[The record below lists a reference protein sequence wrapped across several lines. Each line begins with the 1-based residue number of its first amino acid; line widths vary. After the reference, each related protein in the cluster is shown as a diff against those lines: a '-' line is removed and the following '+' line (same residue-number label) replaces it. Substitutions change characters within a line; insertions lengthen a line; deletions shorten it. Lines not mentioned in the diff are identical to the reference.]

1 MSTRTSAAPTPA
13 PTETR
18 HIRRGWTLTLVC
30 VATFMLLLDVTV
42 VSVALEPIR
51 ASFHASLSGL
61 QWVVDAYT
69 LPLAGLLLTTATIA
83 DRVGRRRIFLL
94 GMALFTAGSLLC
106 AVATSSVM
114 LDLVRAIQGAG
125 GAMLLGTA
133 IPMIGAAYTD
143 PKGRAGAIG
152 VFGATLAAAT
162 AIGPLVGGILVDGLG
177 WRWIF
182 LINVPIG
189 TVALLIGVRLLSESR
204 AARPRRAD
212 WPGTAALTGALFAL
226 LFAMIRGT
234 ALGWGSPLIVSL
246 FVAAAV
252 MLAAF
257 VVREATATE
266 PMVDLH
272 LFARPSFAAVCLSGL
287 MLGATL
293 TAATSYLGL
302 YMINTMGYTPF
313 ETGLRVLPLTIAA
326 FVAAP
331 ITARLV
337 DVVPPAVTI
346 GGSMGLAAVGMALC
360 AGLDGAST
368 WTALTP
374 GFIIGGL
381 GIGVGSASLS
391 QAALGAVDTDRAGMA
406 TGIVNTMRQ
415 VGVAA
420 GVAVLGVVFTNQ
432 ATHAMTRGLAGT
444 GLPQDAAARL
454 SDAVG
459 SGLGARVAQAVPA
472 PLRNS
477 IATAASDATASA
489 MNHMFFFGAVA
500 AAATAIIAAAL
511 IRRNAA
517 SAI

>member
-1 MSTRTSAAPTPA
+1 MTSQTATPTRPPASTAPLV
-13 PTETR
+13 
-18 HIRRGWTLTLVC
+18 RRGWTLTLVC

-69 LPLAGLLLTTATIA
+69 LPLAGLLLTTATLG
-83 DRVGRRRIFLL
+83 DRIGRRRVFLT

-106 AVATSSVM
+106 AIATSSVM

-133 IPMIGAAYTD
+133 IPLLGAAFTE
-143 PKGRAGAIG
+143 PKSRASAIG

-189 TVALLIGVRLLSESR
+189 ALALLIGVRLLSESR
-204 AARPRRAD
+204 AASPRRAD
-212 WPGTAALTGALFAL
+212 WPGTAALTGSLLAL
-226 LFAMIRGT
+226 LFALIRGT
-234 ALGWGSPLIVSL
+234 ALGWGSPAIVSL
-246 FVAAAV
+246 FVAAGV
-252 MLAAF
+252 LLAAF
-257 VVREATATE
+257 IVREATADE

-272 LFARPSFAAVCLSGL
+272 LFAGFNFSAVSLSGL
-287 MLGATL
+287 MIGATM

-313 ETGLRVLPLTIAA
+313 ETGIRVLPLTIAS

-337 DVVPPAVTI
+337 DVVPPAATI
-346 GGSMGLAAVGMALC
+346 GGSMGLVAIGMALC

-368 WTALTP
+368 WTALMP

-381 GIGVGSASLS
+381 GIGVASASLS
-391 QAALGAVDTDRAGMA
+391 QAALGSVDADRAGMA

-415 VGVAA
+415 LGTAA
-420 GVAVLGVVFTNQ
+420 GVAILGVVFTNQ
-432 ATHAMTRGLAGT
+432 ATHGMATGLAGS
-444 GLPQDAAARL
+444 GLTPHAVARL

-472 PLRNS
+472 PVRGA
-477 IATAASDATASA
+477 IAEAASNATASA
-489 MNHMFFFGAVA
+489 MNHVFFYGAIA
-500 AAATAIIAAAL
+500 AAVTAVIAAAL
-511 IRRNAA
+511 IRRQPAA
-517 SAI
+517 